1 MRPENEHDMVLWKHI
16 SRGSGGGTAAF
27 RELFDRYYAPLC
39 RFAACWFHDR
49 TSAEEIVLDTFTHIW
64 QHAGELR
71 ISTSVRAYLFRAVRN
86 RALNRLRDERTDG
99 IPIGKGPE
107 PLFTNPEALQ
117 LEADEMLLLI
127 AEAVSQ
133 LPDRCREVFRKSREE
148 GLSNAA
154 IANQMRISVKTV
166 EAQITKALRRIRETL
181 LRT

>member
-1 MRPENEHDMVLWKHI
+1 M
-16 SRGSGGGTAAF
+16 
-27 RELFDRYYAPLC
+27 FDRYYAPLC
-39 RFAACWFHDR
+39 RFAAYWLRDR

-86 RALNRLRDERTDG
+86 RALNRLRDQRTDG
-99 IPIGKGPE
+99 IPIEGPE

-117 LEADEMLLLI
+117 LEVQK
-127 AEAVSQ
+127 AVDA

-154 IANQMRISVKTV
+154 IADQMRISVKTV

>member
-16 SRGSGGGTAAF
+16 SRGRGGNRRFQGVVRPLLRPALQV
-27 RELFDRYYAPLC
+27 RGLLVPRPHLC
-39 RFAACWFHDR
+39 RGDCIGHLYAHLAACR
-49 TSAEEIVLDTFTHIW
+49 GTP
-64 QHAGELR
+64 
-71 ISTSVRAYLFRAVRN
+71 VRAYLFRAVRN
-86 RALNRLRDERTDG
+86 RALNRLRDERTGG
-99 IPIGKGPE
+99 IPIGKGSE

-127 AEAVSQ
+127 AEVVSQ

>member
-1 MRPENEHDMVLWKHI
+1 MPGNSV
-16 SRGSGGGTAAF
+16 SRLPSG
-27 RELFDRYYAPLC
+27 
-39 RFAACWFHDR
+39 
-49 TSAEEIVLDTFTHIW
+49 
-64 QHAGELR
+64 
-71 ISTSVRAYLFRAVRN
+71 AYLFRAVRN

>member
-1 MRPENEHDMVLWKHI
+1 MRSENEHDMVLWKRI
-16 SRGSGGGTAAF
+16 SRGGGETAAF

-39 RFAACWFHDR
+39 RFAAYWLRNR

-64 QHAGELR
+64 QHAAELH
-71 ISTSVRAYLFRAVRN
+71 ILTSVRAYLFRAVRN
-86 RALNRLRDERTDG
+86 RALNRLRDERPAG
-99 IPIGKGPE
+99 ISIEGPE

-117 LEADEMLLLI
+117 LEADEMMMLV

-154 IANQMRISVKTV
+154 IADQMQISVKTV

>member
-1 MRPENEHDMVLWKHI
+1 METHQPRE
-16 SRGSGGGTAAF
+16 GGGTAAF

-117 LEADEMLLLI
+117 LEAD
-127 AEAVSQ
+127 AVSQ

>member
-16 SRGSGGGTAAF
+16 SRGRGGGTAAF

-86 RALNRLRDERTDG
+86 RALNRLR
-99 IPIGKGPE
+99 GKGPE

-166 EAQITKALRRIRETL
+166 EAQMSKALRRLRGL
-181 LRT
+181 LHKE

>member
-1 MRPENEHDMVLWKHI
+1 M
-16 SRGSGGGTAAF
+16 
-27 RELFDRYYAPLC
+27 
-39 RFAACWFHDR
+39 
-49 TSAEEIVLDTFTHIW
+49 DTFTHIW

-86 RALNRLRDERTDG
+86 RALNRLRDERT
-99 IPIGKGPE
+99 GKGPE

>member
-1 MRPENEHDMVLWKHI
+1 METHQPRE
-16 SRGSGGGTAAF
+16 GGGTAAF

-71 ISTSVRAYLFRAVRN
+71 ISTSVRAYL
-86 RALNRLRDERTDG
+86 RDERIDG

>member
-1 MRPENEHDMVLWKHI
+1 METHQPRE
-16 SRGSGGGTAAF
+16 GGGTAAF

-64 QHAGELR
+64 
-71 ISTSVRAYLFRAVRN
+71 TSVRAYLFRAVRN

>member
-1 MRPENEHDMVLWKHI
+1 M
-16 SRGSGGGTAAF
+16 
-27 RELFDRYYAPLC
+27 
-39 RFAACWFHDR
+39 
-49 TSAEEIVLDTFTHIW
+49 
-64 QHAGELR
+64 
-71 ISTSVRAYLFRAVRN
+71 RN
-86 RALNRLRDERTDG
+86 RALNRLRDERPAG
-99 IPIGKGPE
+99 ISIEGPE

-117 LEADEMLLLI
+117 LEADEMMMLV

-154 IANQMRISVKTV
+154 IADQMQISVKTV

>member
-1 MRPENEHDMVLWKHI
+1 M
-16 SRGSGGGTAAF
+16 
-27 RELFDRYYAPLC
+27 FDRYYAPLC
-39 RFAACWFHDR
+39 RFAAYWLRDR

-64 QHAGELR
+64 QHAAELH
-71 ISTSVRAYLFRAVRN
+71 ILTSVRAYLFRAVRN
-86 RALNRLRDERTDG
+86 RALNRLRDERLRDERPAG
-99 IPIGKGPE
+99 ISIEGPE

-117 LEADEMLLLI
+117 LEADEMMMLV

-154 IANQMRISVKTV
+154 IADQMQISVKTV

>member
-1 MRPENEHDMVLWKHI
+1 MPGNSV
-16 SRGSGGGTAAF
+16 SRLPSGPICSAPCATA
-27 RELFDRYYAPLC
+27 RSTG
-39 RFAACWFHDR
+39 FAI
-49 TSAEEIVLDTFTHIW
+49 E
-64 QHAGELR
+64 
-71 ISTSVRAYLFRAVRN
+71 
-86 RALNRLRDERTDG
+86 
-99 IPIGKGPE
+99 GPE

-117 LEADEMLLLI
+117 LEADEMMLLV

>member
-1 MRPENEHDMVLWKHI
+1 MSDNEYDVHLWLRI
-16 SRGSGGGTAAF
+16 ERGGEIAAF

-39 RFAACWFHDR
+39 RFAEFWLRDR
-49 TSAEEIVLDTFTHIW
+49 ASAEEVVLDVYTHVW
-64 QHAGELR
+64 QHAAELR
-71 ISTSVRAYLFRAVRN
+71 ITVSVRAYLFRAVRN
-86 RALNRLRDERTDG
+86 RALNRLRDQRTDG
-99 IPIGKGPE
+99 IPIEGPE

-117 LEADEMLLLI
+117 LEADEMMMLV

>member
-1 MRPENEHDMVLWKHI
+1 MRSENEHDMVLWKRI
-16 SRGSGGGTAAF
+16 SRGGGNRRLSGVVRPLLRAALQV
-27 RELFDRYYAPLC
+27 RGLLAPRPHLC
-39 RFAACWFHDR
+39 RRDRIGHLYAHLAACRGTPH
-49 TSAEEIVLDTFTHIW
+49 LDF
-64 QHAGELR
+64 
-71 ISTSVRAYLFRAVRN
+71 RAYLFRAVRN
-86 RALNRLRDERTDG
+86 RALNRLRDQRTDG
-99 IPIGKGPE
+99 IPIEGPE

-117 LEADEMLLLI
+117 LEADEMMLLV

-154 IANQMRISVKTV
+154 IADQMRISVKTV

>member
-16 SRGSGGGTAAF
+16 SRGRGGGTAAF

-39 RFAACWFHDR
+39 RFAAY
-49 TSAEEIVLDTFTHIW
+49 W
-64 QHAGELR
+64 QHAAELH
-71 ISTSVRAYLFRAVRN
+71 ILTSVRAYLFRAVRN
-86 RALNRLRDERTDG
+86 RALNRLRDERIDG